1 MDGDAEGI
9 ADGSSEAVTEGLDD
23 GTEEFNIHSRWP
35 AVSPLLSIQ
44 QHSAILQ
51 IPTCLGLLKHAE
63 IDAPQDAL

>member
-23 GTEEFNIHSRWP
+23 GTEEFNTHSRWP
-35 AVSPLLSIQ
+35 AVSPLLTIQ

-51 IPTCLGLLKHAE
+51 IPSCFGLLKHAE